1 MSKMTTHTSTEVR
14 FFHEIPG
21 APEDECID
29 ITDHSKTLYDS
40 KEQQSAYESYAAK
53 LYIKAIFR
61 DNFAQM
67 MVSEEVQKKTEAE
80 KNTLKSQWFRAQER
94 YMAQML
100 EDLSVDEENRSMLDA
115 ERRMTD
121 PKYEKMTTFLGV

>member
-1 MSKMTTHTSTEVR
+1 MTKCASTEVR

-21 APEDECID
+21 APEDECVD
-29 ITDHSKTLYDS
+29 ITDPSKTHYDS
-40 KEQQSAYESYAAK
+40 SEQKNAYESFATK
-53 LYIKAIFR
+53 LYIGATFR
-61 DNFAQM
+61 KNFAQM
-67 MVSEEVQKKTEAE
+67 MTTKEVQNKTEAE
-80 KNTLKSQWFRAQER
+80 KNILKAQWFRAEER

-121 PKYEKMTTFLGV
+121 PKYEKMTTFLGM